1 MGKCENMARL
11 KALHGERVHQS
22 VTEAAERG
30 RREHAAFERQGDSR
44 CFVASWAL
52 GPEHW
57 ATEELRRFRDRA
69 LARSRPGRAFIA
81 FYYHSS
87 PVLVRGLSRL
97 PGAKGLSAVVL
108 RGLARAMKLARRKR
122 EDSSWRR

>member
-1 MGKCENMARL
+1 MGKCESMTRL

-22 VTEAAERG
+22 VRDAAERG

-57 ATEELRRFRDRA
+57 ATEELRRFRDRS
-69 LARSRPGRAFIA
+69 LMGSRLGRALVA
-81 FYYHSS
+81 FYYKSS
-87 PVLVRGLSRL
+87 PGWVRALSRA
-97 PGAKGLSAVVL
+97 PGARRASSLGLRALGWGL
-108 RGLARAMKLARRKR
+108 RKLRQRGG
-122 EDSSWRR
+122 SQ